1 MTRLQLTVRLF
12 AFTDRSGFA
21 VPRRGAVK
29 VWSAAV
35 ERLVIQHL
43 TPSLLAAGPRPGLA
57 EIRLDLTADGR
68 PAAARIETSSGE
80 AATDG
85 ALTSGLVSGLR
96 LPALPPSVR
105 DASFLLLVEFAPAPV
120 SAESLA

>member
-1 MTRLQLTVRLF
+1 MSGLHLTVRVF

-43 TPSLLAAGPRPGLA
+43 SPSLDAAGARPGLA
-57 EIRLDLTADGR
+57 EIRLDLSPDGK
-68 PAAARIETSSGE
+68 PAAARVET
-80 AATDG
+80 
-85 ALTSGLVSGLR
+85 TSGAEGTDAALIAGLMSGLR
-96 LPALPPSVR
+96 VPALPPAVQA
-105 DASFLLLVEFAPAPV
+105 ASFLLLVEMSSAQV
-120 SAESLA
+120 SAESAA

>member
-35 ERLVIQHL
+35 DGLVIQHL
-43 TPSLLAAGPRPGLA
+43 TPSLLAAA
-57 EIRLDLTADGR
+57 
-68 PAAARIETSSGE
+68 
-80 AATDG
+80 
-85 ALTSGLVSGLR
+85 
-96 LPALPPSVR
+96 
-105 DASFLLLVEFAPAPV
+105 APASP
-120 SAESLA
+120 APQLTQHTHAHAQQAPLQAPQT